1 MLWEIFLLIIEIIK
15 AFCEIVWMM
24 IKGLFCLVWDRFFGL
39 ADASKEQAAQQEW
52 GVTGEDEWP
61 AAPEIPSEAKEEE
74 PQKRAET
81 KEVASLPKVPELPD
95 AYGDNRIVLMV
106 RDADW
111 LFAYWE
117 LQKDVA
123 DRARNTLS
131 SQAEGIK
138 TILRVYD
145 VTDIIFNGCNAHKY
159 FDVEVTGGARSWH
172 IHTSE
177 TNRSFCVDIGFLAPD
192 GTFRVLSR
200 SNTAKTPRIGVSDI
214 VDEEWMGIDELYK
227 MAYVPMG
234 HSISES
240 VFERTPALWQ
250 EALIK
255 WASSSESLGSL
266 TVSKK

>member
-1 MLWEIFLLIIEIIK
+1 MLREIFLLIIEIIK
-15 AFCEIVWMM
+15 AFCETVWML
-24 IKGLFCLVWDRFFGL
+24 IKGLFCLIWDRFFGL

-61 AAPEIPSEAKEEE
+61 VAPEISSAAKEEE

-81 KEVASLPKVPELPD
+81 KEVTSVPKVPELPD

-123 DRARNTLS
+123 DRARHTLS
-131 SQAEGIK
+131 FQAEDIK

-172 IHTSE
+172 IHSGE
-177 TNRSFCVDIGFLAPD
+177 TNRSFCADIGLLAPD

-200 SNTAKTPRIGVSDI
+200 SNTAKMPRIGVSEV
-214 VDEEWMGIDELYK
+214 VDEEWLGIDELYK

-234 HSISES
+234 HSVSES
-240 VFERTPALWQ
+240 AFERTSARWQ
-250 EALIK
+250 EAFIEGV
-255 WASSSESLGSL
+255 SSSESLGNL
-266 TVSKK
+266 TISKK